1 MRVAELEKAVAAAE
15 AQQKDLQKE
24 IADLADENKKQH
36 SQLVAQKAETLEKE
50 KDAEDAREMV
60 ARLREARDGACL
72 EAEHAAEMVARLQEQ
87 LKKTDA
93 VVEERRQALSAAQ
106 ARSVAL
112 EKEAVEEQ
120 TKLQGKMRDAHSQ
133 LDAAQVRIKVLE
145 EQATCAAEA
154 TQHAKRELAEGH
166 RRYAALEGTLANV
179 NGALAQ
185 RGKEVAQVQAA
196 MSKIKEEAEALAAD
210 RENEKARA
218 RAAAAQVGKIERC
231 LAEQRLEAQGWRA
244 KASDLD
250 LALRRAQTREEQAV
264 SGAMDVKVSPCVW

>member
-1 MRVAELEKAVAAAE
+1 MRVAELEKVVAAAE

-24 IADLADENKKQH
+24 IADLTDENKKQH
-36 SQLVAQKAETLEKE
+36 AELVAQKAETLEKE

-60 ARLREARDGACL
+60 ARLREARDGACR
-72 EAEHAAEMVARLQEQ
+72 EAEHGAERVARLQEQ

-93 VVEERRQALSAAQ
+93 VVEEKRQALAAVQ

-120 TKLQGKMRDAHSQ
+120 TKLQGKMRDAHLQ

-154 TQHAKRELAEGH
+154 TQHAKRELAESH

-179 NGALAQ
+179 KGALVQ

-196 MSKIKEEAEALAAD
+196 MDKMKEEAEALAAD
-210 RENEKARA
+210 RENEKVRA
-218 RAAAAQVGKIERC
+218 RAAAALVGKIERC
-231 LAEQRLEAQGWRA
+231 LAEQRLEAQELRA
-244 KASDLD
+244 TASDMEI
-250 LALRRAQTREEQAV
+250 ALRQAQTREEQAV
-264 SGAMDVKVSPCVW
+264 SSAIDVKVSRCVR